1 MGKASRAKH
10 LNARQRIAAQ
20 REAARRAQRRNRI
33 VLTVG
38 SVVVVLAVVAV
49 FALVK
54 VLGGTSPEAQSS
66 VTGTQLPASVSQQV
80 TGVPASTLA
89 AVGAGSVPAFLQ
101 AAHQR
106 HAFTPITGPPL
117 LSDGKPEML
126 YIGAEFCPY
135 CAGMRWA
142 MAAALSRFGTLSPLR
157 GIHSAP
163 SPEIY
168 PDTATLTFYQSTY
181 ASKYLAFVPVEHQT
195 VDHQPLQSLTRQQE
209 RIWSRYQPDPNTRGY
224 PFTNIGNRYLAA
236 VLFTPA
242 AMAGKTWAQIASA
255 MQDPSSPI
263 ARDVVGAANY
273 FTAAICQVTGNQP
286 ASVCSAPFIKKL
298 QGKL

>member
-1 MGKASRAKH
+1 MGKASRAKN
-10 LNARQRIAAQ
+10 LSARQRIAAQ
-20 REAARRAQRRNRI
+20 REAARRAERRNRI

-38 SVVVVLAVVAV
+38 SVAVVLVVVAV
-49 FALVK
+49 LVLVK
-54 VLGGTSPEAQSS
+54 VLGGNSSQAQP
-66 VTGTQLPASVSQQV
+66 VTGTLLPASVSRSV
-80 TGVPASTLA
+80 TGVPVSTLA

-101 AAHQR
+101 SSGQQ

-117 LSDGKPEML
+117 ISNGKPEML

-142 MAAALSRFGTLSPLR
+142 MAAALSRFGTLSSLR

-168 PDTATLTFYQSTY
+168 PNTATLTFYQATY
-181 ASKYLAFVPVEHQT
+181 ASKYLSFVPVEHQT

-209 RIWSRYQPDPNTRGY
+209 RTWSRYQPDPNTRGY
-224 PFTNIGNRYLAA
+224 PFTDIGNRYMAT

-242 AMAGKTWAQIASA
+242 AMAGKTWSQIAVA
-255 MQDPSSPI
+255 MQNPSSPI
-263 ARDVVGAANY
+263 AKDVIGAANY
-273 FTAAICQVTGNQP
+273 FTAAICQVTGNRP
-286 ASVCSAPFIKKL
+286 ASVCSAPFIKNL
-298 QGKL
+298 QGRL